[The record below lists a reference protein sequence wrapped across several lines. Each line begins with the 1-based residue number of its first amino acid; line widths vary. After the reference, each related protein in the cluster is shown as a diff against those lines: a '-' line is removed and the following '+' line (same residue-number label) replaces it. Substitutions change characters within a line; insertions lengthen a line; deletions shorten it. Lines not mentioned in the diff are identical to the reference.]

1 MTLDDVKN
9 FVKLH
14 VVRLSEEIL
23 TWQTTGLL
31 PSESWVDDVAIMCMK
46 AGIPNN
52 TSLSVAE
59 ALITS
64 AAMEYVVEIGKS
76 TS

>member
-1 MTLDDVKN
+1 MTLNDVRN

-23 TWQTTGLL
+23 AWQTTGSL
-31 PSESWVDDVAIMCMK
+31 PSESWVDDVAIMCMNI
-46 AGIPNN
+46 GIPVN

-64 AAMEYVVEIGKS
+64 AAMEYVVEMGKPS
-76 TS
+76 